1 MNYFKSKE
9 RNSCETHRVK
19 VHYMCAGNVIVALN
33 EMSQPTSSLLCSN
46 SSSSDLGKKRQF
58 Y

>member
-1 MNYFKSKE
+1 
-9 RNSCETHRVK
+9 
-19 VHYMCAGNVIVALN
+19 MCAGNVIVSLN
-33 EMSQPTSSLLCSN
+33 EMSQPTSSLLSSN